1 MAGLRKLI
9 LALLVLSLPG
19 CLTLTITDPN
29 APSPGSASGIGFG
42 EELFKLQGRV
52 DYLYGHVLRNQQKL
66 DLQVADLQRSV
77 QNFDQGSEISALRND
92 MLRLRD
98 DLSQMNAKMGGPSV
112 AADKN
117 LKEQIDALYRQI
129 SKNQQALESR
139 ISRLEETLLQV
150 KSPAETPASTP
161 KTVGY
166 SE

>member
-1 MAGLRKLI
+1 MAGLRKVI

-19 CLTLTITDPN
+19 CLTLTIADPN

-42 EELFKLQGRV
+42 EELFKLQGGV

-66 DLQVADLQRSV
+66 DLQVGELQRSI
-77 QNFDQGSEISALRND
+77 QNLDQGSEISALRSD

-98 DLSQMNAKMGGPSV
+98 ELSQVKAKMGAPSV
-112 AADKN
+112 VADKN

-139 ISRLEETLLQV
+139 ISRLEETFLQV

>member
-1 MAGLRKLI
+1 MAGLRNLI
-9 LALLVLSLPG
+9 LTLLVLSLPG
-19 CLTLTITDPN
+19 CLTLTIADSN
-29 APSPGSASGIGFG
+29 APSPGAASGIGFG
-42 EELFKLQGRV
+42 EELFKLQGMV
-52 DYLYGHVLRNQQKL
+52 DYLYGHVLQNQQKL
-66 DLQVADLQRSV
+66 DLQVGELQRSM
-77 QNFDQGSEISALRND
+77 QNLDQGTEISALRSD

-98 DLSQMNAKMGGPSV
+98 DLSQMKAKMGGPSV

-117 LKEQIDALYRQI
+117 LKEQIAALYRQI
-129 SKNQQALESR
+129 SKTQQLLESR

>member
-98 DLSQMNAKMGGPSV
+98 DLSQMKVKMGGPSV

>member
-1 MAGLRKLI
+1 MARVRKLI

-19 CLTLTITDPN
+19 CLTLTITDPT
-29 APSPGSASGIGFG
+29 APSPGAASGIGFG

-52 DYLYGHVLRNQQKL
+52 DYLYAHVLRNQQKL
-66 DLQVADLQRSV
+66 DLQVADLQRSM
-77 QNFDQGSEISALRND
+77 QNVDQGSEISALRSD

-98 DLSQMNAKMGGPSV
+98 ELSQVKAKMGAPSV
-112 AADKN
+112 VADKN

-139 ISRLEETLLQV
+139 ISRLEESLLRA